1 MHKLLLLLPFLLI
14 TSYSQVSAEFAF
26 GMYPEANST
35 NNQLLLEKEN
45 NFTSPIVGYIFDTFS
60 ESDAVHLRNAVKTF
74 GVDRVYHVGI
84 SPMGLSALEV
94 ASGSYDAEYMRFFQ
108 VAKETKAKFLFRT
121 MHEMNGSWFSWSG
134 DPENFKKAW
143 IHIYELS
150 RKAGLDT
157 SNILF
162 IFSVNSE
169 DLPAV
174 SPWVIGG
181 EMIYCT
187 PKLHAATLCKSLEDY
202 YPGDE
207 YVDMMGLSLYN
218 WGRGRPESWA
228 RFKSFYEL
236 FDNRSSDIYARLR
249 SYSKPIFIDEV
260 GTTAVDFK
268 GPWSFDKVVHAYED
282 DFGRKDYWIAQMREE
297 IKKFPE
303 IVGAM
308 YFNRDKT
315 RGFTLG
321 RTIPGELDWA
331 ALSTVTKKKYP
342 AILRFFEDS
351 DVTLLVLPFT
361 GNREKL
367 QAEILFKRLSKE
379 VTRRSYGSSA
389 NRKKL
394 FTRVINNLT
403 IKIHASDEKKKIIFQ
418 EIVRRCQD
426 AIR

>member
-1 MHKLLLLLPFLLI
+1 M
-14 TSYSQVSAEFAF
+14 
-26 GMYPEANST
+26 
-35 NNQLLLEKEN
+35 
-45 NFTSPIVGYIFDTFS
+45 
-60 ESDAVHLRNAVKTF
+60 
-74 GVDRVYHVGI
+74 GI

-94 ASGSYDAEYMRFFQ
+94 SRGAYDAEYLRFFQ
-108 VAKETKAKFLFRT
+108 LAKNSPAKFLFRT

-134 DPENFKKAW
+134 DPANFRRAW
-143 IHIYELS
+143 AHIYELS
-150 RKAGLDT
+150 RSAGLDT

-169 DLPAV
+169 DLP
-174 SPWVIGG
+174 SFQEGVIGG

-187 PKLHAATLCKSLEDY
+187 PKLHLETGCKAMEDY

-228 RFKSFYEL
+228 KWKNFYEL

-249 SYSKPIFIDEV
+249 MYNRPIFIDEV

-268 GPWSFDKVVHAYED
+268 GPWSFDRVAKAYED

-331 ALSTVTKKKYP
+331 ALSTVTKKEYP
-342 AILRFFEDS
+342 SILRFFEDP
-351 DVTLLVLPFT
+351 DVTLLALPF
-361 GNREKL
+361 
-367 QAEILFKRLSKE
+367 A
-379 VTRRSYGSSA
+379 
-389 NRKKL
+389 
-394 FTRVINNLT
+394 
-403 IKIHASDEKKKIIFQ
+403 
-418 EIVRRCQD
+418 
-426 AIR
+426 

>member
-1 MHKLLLLLPFLLI
+1 
-14 TSYSQVSAEFAF
+14 
-26 GMYPEANST
+26 
-35 NNQLLLEKEN
+35 
-45 NFTSPIVGYIFDTFS
+45 
-60 ESDAVHLRNAVKTF
+60 
-74 GVDRVYHVGI
+74 
-84 SPMGLSALEV
+84 
-94 ASGSYDAEYMRFFQ
+94 
-108 VAKETKAKFLFRT
+108 
-121 MHEMNGSWFSWSG
+121 
-134 DPENFKKAW
+134 
-143 IHIYELS
+143 
-150 RKAGLDT
+150 
-157 SNILF
+157 
-162 IFSVNSE
+162 
-169 DLPAV
+169 
-174 SPWVIGG
+174 
-181 EMIYCT
+181 MIYCT